1 MDALIRA
8 LALLG
13 LTASPALAQ
22 NLTSLPSATLPL
34 TGNEST
40 YVVQGGVSKQTPVST
55 LPPSAG
61 GVTCSGTPT
70 AQFATVNGVVTHC

>member
-13 LTASPALAQ
+13 LAASPALAQ

-34 TGNEST
+34 TGNESA
-40 YVVQGGVSKQTPVST
+40 YIVQQGVSKQTPVST
-55 LPPSAG
+55 LPSFAN
-61 GVTCSGTPT
+61 GVNCSGPPS
-70 AQFATVNGVVTHC
+70 AQFAVTNGFVTHC